1 MKRNRICFLL
11 GLLIFAV
18 TSVNGQILKDLE
30 QYQYT
35 YTQTDQ
41 LDQAIKEAII
51 NSISLIGSEKYIH
64 DITSIEVAACTK
76 KKNLKDFLKKA
87 RKIIKKE
94 KISQLQSTINDD
106 MTVEIY
112 AKDGEIIILS
122 IIDDFAT
129 ITVMK

>member
-1 MKRNRICFLL
+1 ML

-76 KKNLKDFLKKA
+76 KKNLKDFIKKA

-106 MTVEIY
+106 MTCLERQQ
-112 AKDGEIIILS
+112 
-122 IIDDFAT
+122 AT
-129 ITVMK
+129 DSSTHARPFPPCKGLCPYR

>member
-35 YTQTDQ
+35 YTQTGQ
-41 LDQAIKEAII
+41 LNQVIKEAII

-76 KKNLKDFLKKA
+76 KKNLKDFIKKA

-112 AKDGEIIILS
+112 VKDGEIIILS

>member
-64 DITSIEVAACTK
+64 DITSIEVATCTK
-76 KKNLKDFLKKA
+76 
-87 RKIIKKE
+87 
-94 KISQLQSTINDD
+94 
-106 MTVEIY
+106 
-112 AKDGEIIILS
+112 
-122 IIDDFAT
+122 
-129 ITVMK
+129 